1 MTQINDLFKIWSL
14 SAAPQK
20 PNTIPEALNSSLILG
35 RQEIIQTLK
44 KLGIPKDIQDFQ
56 KDVLKKIIDKQAEN
70 LPVDKDGNPVIIVF
84 NSDRDNSTVDGHNI
98 LSPALSK
105 QMSLAGFEAKEPDNF
120 GKLQEYLKVSDVM
133 YQAQNNLLKI
143 GVPIFAASGACK
155 REALHRINNNIEPSP
170 VAAAWS
176 TATEHSVLAG
186 FEDSGVNKGAV
197 HYSPDADYE
206 RLLNDS
212 VNYDKYFVVGKLKNL
227 IENDEEC
234 LGVNLRFQPSMDDVS
249 QNKFITSLHLNT
261 NLSELDSY
269 REKVQNFL
277 GDQYLVKA
285 GIDAEGSSLR
295 ASQGKVT
302 QMYINIEPKRLGG
315 NEFDGKETY
324 FSYMDNLIRDIARE
338 QKLIKDKKQNPEI
351 VTFGIADSNNDIASI
366 TSPLT
371 KGLAIIPSNAVDIR
385 DLDSKLMKKLSDISP
400 ELRKSLKE
408 TLMEQGATEPIAEK
422 LSSSVK
428 AVSANPSRFIYFTE
442 TGNPNEKMSLSINN
456 GYKVLHALIHLGKF
470 TQE

>member
-1 MTQINDLFKIWSL
+1 MKRIDNLFRTESP
-14 SAAPQK
+14 SAVQGRL
-20 PNTIPEALNSSLILG
+20 NSVTEALNSPLILG
-35 RQEIIQTLK
+35 RREIIETLTT
-44 KLGIPKDIQDFQ
+44 LGVPENINDFN
-56 KDVLKKIIDKQAEN
+56 KDVLEKIIAKQAED
-70 LPVDKDGNPVIIVF
+70 LPTDKDGNPVVIVF
-84 NSDRDNSTVDGHNI
+84 NSDRDNSTAPGRDI
-98 LSPALSK
+98 LSTALTK
-105 QMSLAGFEAKEPDNF
+105 NMGRAGFKEKEPNNF
-120 GKLQEYLKVSDVM
+120 EKLMDYLRISDGM
-133 YQAQNNLLKI
+133 NQAQNNLLNQ
-143 GVPIFAASGACK
+143 GVPVLAASGALK
-155 REALHRINNNIEPSP
+155 PEALNRINNGEAPPI
-170 VAAAWS
+170 AAAWS
-176 TATEHSVLAG
+176 TATEHSILEG
-186 FEDSGVNKGAV
+186 FEDNGVNKGVV
-197 HYSPDADYE
+197 HYGRDPNYE

-212 VNYDKYFVVGKLKNL
+212 VNYDKCFVVNRLKNL
-227 IENDEEC
+227 LENDDDC
-234 LGVNLRFQPSMDDVS
+234 LNVNLRFQPSMDDVS
-249 QNKFITSLHLNT
+249 QNQFITSLHLNT
-261 NLSELDSY
+261 NLSELNLY
-269 REKVQNFL
+269 RDKVKEFL

-295 ASQGKVT
+295 ASQGEVT
-302 QMYINIEPKRLGG
+302 QMYINIEPKRLDGE
-315 NEFDGKETY
+315 EFDSKETY